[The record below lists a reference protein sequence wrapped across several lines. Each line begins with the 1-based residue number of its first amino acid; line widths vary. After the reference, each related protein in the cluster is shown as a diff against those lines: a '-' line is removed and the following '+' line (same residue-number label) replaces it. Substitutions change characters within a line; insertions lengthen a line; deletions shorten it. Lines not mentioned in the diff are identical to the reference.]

1 GRPRAGPGRGVRRPP
16 VDRQEPAARR
26 CARRAPRDLA
36 GLGEPATGRGGPP
49 HPGGAGAAGDGVI
62 RREGALRLGPG
73 GEFDRLRAIFA
84 SLGAA
89 GRGLGDDCALIRIGS
104 RTLALSIDLSLE
116 GVHFRTDWL
125 SFREIG
131 WRATA
136 AALAD
141 LAAESAQPL
150 GVLVSLGMPSNVQ
163 RATGNASPDVQIMA
177 GVGAAARS
185 VGASVLGGDLAR
197 ASRCLVDVCALGVA
211 QRPVRRGGARP
222 GDGLWVTGR
231 LGGAGLALAALR
243 GGRRLAPVLRRR
255 FAHPVP
261 RIAAG
266 RWLARRGARA
276 MIDISD
282 GLAGDA
288 GHLAAA
294 SGVGVAIELERVPC
308 WPGVTP
314 FAAVRSG
321 EEYELLVAMPRR
333 FGPADAKAFGR
344 ATGLPLT
351 RIGACTAGRGVRVTY
366 DGRPITPPPGF

>member
-1 GRPRAGPGRGVRRPP
+1 M
-16 VDRQEPAARR
+16 
-26 CARRAPRDLA
+26 
-36 GLGEPATGRGGPP
+36 TGRS
-49 HPGGAGAAGDGVI
+49 
-62 RREGALRLGPG
+62 LRLGPG
-73 GEFDRLRAIFA
+73 GEFDRLRAIFVA
-84 SLGAA
+84 LGTA
-89 GRGLGDDCALIRIGS
+89 GRDLGDDCALLSIGG
-104 RTLALSIDLSLE
+104 RTLAISIDLSLE

-125 SFREIG
+125 ALREIG

-136 AALAD
+136 AALSD
-141 LAAESAQPL
+141 LAAEGATPL
-150 GVLVSLGMPSNVQ
+150 GVLVSLGVPGNRQ
-163 RATGNASPDVQIMA
+163 RRTGNASPAVHIMA

-185 VGASVLGGDLAR
+185 VGASVLGGDLVR
-197 ASRCLVDVCALGVA
+197 SPRYLVDVCVLGVA
-211 QRPVRRGGARP
+211 QRPVRRSGARP

-243 GGRRLAPVLRRR
+243 AGRGRRLAPAVRRR
-255 FAHPVP
+255 FARPVP

-314 FAAVRSG
+314 FAAGRSG

-366 DGRPITPPPGF
+366 DGRPITPPPGFDHFPAR

>member
-1 GRPRAGPGRGVRRPP
+1 MRGRS
-16 VDRQEPAARR
+16 
-26 CARRAPRDLA
+26 
-36 GLGEPATGRGGPP
+36 
-49 HPGGAGAAGDGVI
+49 
-62 RREGALRLGPG
+62 LRLGRG

-84 SLGAA
+84 ALGTA
-89 GRGLGDDCALIRIGS
+89 GRDLGDDCALLSVGG
-104 RTLALSIDLSLE
+104 RTLAISIDLSLE

-125 SFREIG
+125 ALREIG

-136 AALAD
+136 AALSD
-141 LAAESAQPL
+141 LAAEGATPL
-150 GVLVSLGMPSNVQ
+150 GVLVSLGVPGNPKGLPGGRWQGRTS
-163 RATGNASPDVQIMA
+163 NASPAAQIMA
-177 GVGAAARS
+177 GVGAAARN
-185 VGASVLGGDLAR
+185 VGASVLGGDLVR
-197 ASRCLVDVCALGVA
+197 SPRYLVDVCVLGVA
-211 QRPVRRGGARP
+211 QRPVRRSGARP

-243 GGRRLAPVLRRR
+243 AGRGGRGGRGGRLAPALRRR
-255 FAHPVP
+255 FARPVP

-294 SGVGVAIELERVPC
+294 SGVGVAIALERVPC

-314 FAAVRSG
+314 LAAVRSG

-333 FGPADAKAFGR
+333 FGPTDVKAFRR

-351 RIGACTAGRGVRVTY
+351 RIGACTAGRGVRMTH
-366 DGRPITPPPGF
+366 DGRPITPPPGFDHFPAQ

>member
-1 GRPRAGPGRGVRRPP
+1 M
-16 VDRQEPAARR
+16 
-26 CARRAPRDLA
+26 
-36 GLGEPATGRGGPP
+36 TGRS
-49 HPGGAGAAGDGVI
+49 
-62 RREGALRLGPG
+62 LRLGAG

-84 SLGAA
+84 ALGAA
-89 GRGLGDDCALIRIGS
+89 GRDLGDDCALLPVGG
-104 RTLALSIDLSLE
+104 RTLAISIDLSLE

-136 AALAD
+136 AALSD
-141 LAAESAQPL
+141 LAAEGAEPI
-150 GVLVSLGMPSNVQ
+150 GVLVSVGLPGKSRGKGKGRRDP
-163 RATGNASPDVQIMA
+163 ATEIMT

-185 VGASVLGGDLAR
+185 VGAKVLGGDLVR
-197 ASRCLVDVCALGVA
+197 SGRYLVDVCVLGLA
-211 QRPVRRGGARP
+211 ARPVRRSGARP

-231 LGGAGLALAALR
+231 LGGAGLALAGLR
-243 GGRRLAPVLRRR
+243 AGVRLAPALRRR
-255 FAHPVP
+255 FARPTP

-266 RWLARRGARA
+266 RWLARRGGRA

-294 SGVGVAIELERVPC
+294 SGVGIEIELERIPR

-314 FAAVRSG
+314 LAAARSG
-321 EEYELLVAMPRR
+321 EEYELLVALPRS
-333 FGPADAKAFGR
+333 FGAAGARAFRR

-351 RIGACTAGRGVRVTY
+351 RIGRCASGRGLRLTD
-366 DGRPITPPPGF
+366 DGRSMVPPRGFDHFPVR

>member
-1 GRPRAGPGRGVRRPP
+1 MRGRS
-16 VDRQEPAARR
+16 
-26 CARRAPRDLA
+26 
-36 GLGEPATGRGGPP
+36 
-49 HPGGAGAAGDGVI
+49 
-62 RREGALRLGPG
+62 LRLGRG
-73 GEFDRLRAIFA
+73 GEFDRLRAMFA
-84 SLGAA
+84 ALGAA
-89 GRGLGDDCALIRIGS
+89 GRHLGDDCALLSVGG
-104 RTLALSIDLSLE
+104 RTLAISIDLSLE

-125 SFREIG
+125 ALREIG

-136 AALAD
+136 AALSD
-141 LAAESAQPL
+141 LAAEGATPL
-150 GVLVSLGMPSNVQ
+150 GVLVSLGVPGNRQ
-163 RATGNASPDVQIMA
+163 RRTGNASPAVQIMA

-185 VGASVLGGDLAR
+185 VGASVLGGDLVR
-197 ASRCLVDVCALGVA
+197 SPRYLVDVCVLGVA
-211 QRPVRRGGARP
+211 ERPVRRSGARP
-222 GDGLWVTGR
+222 GDGLWVTGW

-243 GGRRLAPVLRRR
+243 AGRGRRFAPALRRR
-255 FAHPVP
+255 FARPVP

-288 GHLAAA
+288 GHVAAA

-314 FAAVRSG
+314 LAAVRSG

-333 FGPADAKAFGR
+333 FGTAGAKAFGR

-351 RIGACTAGRGVRVTY
+351 RIGACIAGRGVRMTH
-366 DGRPITPPPGF
+366 DGRPITPPPGFDHFPAQ

>member
-1 GRPRAGPGRGVRRPP
+1 MRGRS
-16 VDRQEPAARR
+16 
-26 CARRAPRDLA
+26 
-36 GLGEPATGRGGPP
+36 
-49 HPGGAGAAGDGVI
+49 
-62 RREGALRLGPG
+62 LRLGRG

-84 SLGAA
+84 ALGAA
-89 GRGLGDDCALIRIGS
+89 GRDLGDDCALLSVGG
-104 RTLALSIDLSLE
+104 RTLAISIDLSLE

-125 SFREIG
+125 ALREIG

-136 AALAD
+136 AALSD
-141 LAAESAQPL
+141 LAAEGATPL
-150 GVLVSLGMPSNVQ
+150 GVLVSLGVPGNPKGLPDGRRQ
-163 RATGNASPDVQIMA
+163 RRAGNASPAVQIMA
-177 GVGAAARS
+177 GVGAAARN
-185 VGASVLGGDLAR
+185 VGASVLGGDLVR
-197 ASRCLVDVCALGVA
+197 SPRYLVDVCVLGVA
-211 QRPVRRGGARP
+211 QRPVRRSGARP
-222 GDGLWVTGR
+222 GDGLWVTGW

-243 GGRRLAPVLRRR
+243 AGRGGRGGRLAPASRRR
-255 FAHPVP
+255 FARPVP

-333 FGPADAKAFGR
+333 FGPTDVKAFGR

-351 RIGACTAGRGVRVTY
+351 RIGACTAGRGVRMTH
-366 DGRPITPPPGF
+366 DGRPITPPPGFDHFPAQ

>member
-1 GRPRAGPGRGVRRPP
+1 M
-16 VDRQEPAARR
+16 
-26 CARRAPRDLA
+26 
-36 GLGEPATGRGGPP
+36 TGRS
-49 HPGGAGAAGDGVI
+49 
-62 RREGALRLGPG
+62 LRLGGGPG

-84 SLGAA
+84 ALGAA
-89 GRGLGDDCALIRIGS
+89 GRDLGDDCALLSVGG
-104 RTLALSIDLSLE
+104 RTLAISIDLSLE

-125 SFREIG
+125 ALREIG

-136 AALAD
+136 AALSD
-141 LAAESAQPL
+141 LAAEGATPL
-150 GVLVSLGMPSNVQ
+150 GVLVSLGVPGNPKGLPDGRRQ
-163 RATGNASPDVQIMA
+163 RRTSNASPAAQIMA
-177 GVGAAARS
+177 GVGAAARN
-185 VGASVLGGDLAR
+185 VGASVLGGDLVR
-197 ASRCLVDVCALGVA
+197 SPRYLVDVCVLGVA
-211 QRPVRRGGARP
+211 QRPVRRSGARP

-243 GGRRLAPVLRRR
+243 AGRGGRLAPALRRR
-255 FAHPVP
+255 FARPVP

-314 FAAVRSG
+314 LAAVRSG

-333 FGPADAKAFGR
+333 FGPRDVRAFRR

-351 RIGACTAGRGVRVTY
+351 RIGACTAGRGVRMTN
-366 DGRPITPPPGF
+366 DGRPITPPPGFDHFPAQ

>member
-1 GRPRAGPGRGVRRPP
+1 VTRRS
-16 VDRQEPAARR
+16 
-26 CARRAPRDLA
+26 
-36 GLGEPATGRGGPP
+36 
-49 HPGGAGAAGDGVI
+49 
-62 RREGALRLGPG
+62 LRLGGGPG

-84 SLGAA
+84 ALGAA
-89 GRGLGDDCALIRIGS
+89 GRDLGDDCALLSVGG
-104 RTLALSIDLSLE
+104 RTLAISIDLSLE

-125 SFREIG
+125 AFKEIG

-136 AALAD
+136 AALSD
-141 LAAESAQPL
+141 LAAEGAEPV
-150 GVLVSLGMPSNVQ
+150 GVLVSVGLPGKGRGPVKG
-163 RATGNASPDVQIMA
+163 RRDPATEIMR

-185 VGASVLGGDLAR
+185 VGASVLGGDLVR
-197 ASRCLVDVCALGVA
+197 SPRYLVDVCVLGVA
-211 QRPVRRGGARP
+211 QRPVRRSGARP

-231 LGGAGLALAALR
+231 LGGARLALAAVRAGR
-243 GGRRLAPVLRRR
+243 GGRGGRLAPALRRR
-255 FAHPVP
+255 FARPVP

-314 FAAVRSG
+314 LAAVRSG

-333 FGPADAKAFGR
+333 FGPTDVKAFGR

-351 RIGACTAGRGVRVTY
+351 RIGACTAGRGVRMTH
-366 DGRPITPPPGF
+366 DGRPITPPPGFDHFPAQ

>member
-1 GRPRAGPGRGVRRPP
+1 M
-16 VDRQEPAARR
+16 
-26 CARRAPRDLA
+26 
-36 GLGEPATGRGGPP
+36 TGRS
-49 HPGGAGAAGDGVI
+49 
-62 RREGALRLGPG
+62 LRLGPG

-84 SLGAA
+84 ALGTA
-89 GRGLGDDCALIRIGS
+89 GRDLGDDCALLSVGG
-104 RTLALSIDLSLE
+104 RTLAISIDLSLE
-116 GVHFRTDWL
+116 GVHFRADWL
-125 SFREIG
+125 ALREIG

-136 AALAD
+136 AALSD
-141 LAAESAQPL
+141 LAAGGAEPV
-150 GVLVSLGMPSNVQ
+150 GVLVSVGLPGKGRGPVKG
-163 RATGNASPDVQIMA
+163 RRDPATEIMR
-177 GVGAAARS
+177 GVGAAARN
-185 VGASVLGGDLAR
+185 VGASVLGGDLVR
-197 ASRCLVDVCALGVA
+197 SPRYLVDVCVLGVA
-211 QRPVRRGGARP
+211 QRTVRRSGARP

-243 GGRRLAPVLRRR
+243 AGRGGRLAPALRRR
-255 FAHPVP
+255 FARPVP

-294 SGVGVAIELERVPC
+294 SGVGVAIELERVPR

-314 FAAVRSG
+314 LAAVRSG

-333 FGPADAKAFGR
+333 FGTAGAKAFGR

-351 RIGACTAGRGVRVTY
+351 RIGACIAGRGVRMTH
-366 DGRPITPPPGF
+366 DGRPITPPPGFDHFPAQ

>member
-1 GRPRAGPGRGVRRPP
+1 V
-16 VDRQEPAARR
+16 
-26 CARRAPRDLA
+26 
-36 GLGEPATGRGGPP
+36 TGRS
-49 HPGGAGAAGDGVI
+49 
-62 RREGALRLGPG
+62 LRLGAG

-84 SLGAA
+84 ALGAA
-89 GRGLGDDCALIRIGS
+89 GHDLGDDCALLPVGG
-104 RTLALSIDLSLE
+104 RTLAISIDLSLE

-136 AALAD
+136 AALSD
-141 LAAESAQPL
+141 LAAEGAEPI
-150 GVLVSLGMPSNVQ
+150 GVLVSVGLPGKSRGKGKGWRDP
-163 RATGNASPDVQIMA
+163 ATEIMT

-185 VGASVLGGDLAR
+185 VGAKVLGGDLVR
-197 ASRCLVDVCALGVA
+197 SGRYLVDVCVLGLA
-211 QRPVRRGGARP
+211 ARPVRRSGARP

-243 GGRRLAPVLRRR
+243 AGVRLAPALRRR
-255 FAHPVP
+255 FARPTP

-266 RWLARRGARA
+266 RWLARRGGRA

-294 SGVGVAIELERVPC
+294 SGVGIEIEVERIPR

-314 FAAVRSG
+314 LAAARSG
-321 EEYELLVAMPRR
+321 EEYELLVALPRS
-333 FGPADAKAFGR
+333 FGTAGARAFRR

-351 RIGACTAGRGVRVTY
+351 RIGRCASGRGLRLTD
-366 DGRPITPPPGF
+366 DGRSIVPPRGFDHFPVR

>member
-1 GRPRAGPGRGVRRPP
+1 
-16 VDRQEPAARR
+16 
-26 CARRAPRDLA
+26 
-36 GLGEPATGRGGPP
+36 
-49 HPGGAGAAGDGVI
+49 
-62 RREGALRLGPG
+62 LGPG
-73 GEFDRLRAIFA
+73 GEFDRLRAIFVA
-84 SLGAA
+84 LGTA
-89 GRGLGDDCALIRIGS
+89 GRDLGDDCALLSIGG
-104 RTLALSIDLSLE
+104 RTLAISIDLSLE

-125 SFREIG
+125 ALREIG

-136 AALAD
+136 AALSD
-141 LAAESAQPL
+141 LAAEGATPL
-150 GVLVSLGMPSNVQ
+150 GVLVSLGVPGNRQ
-163 RATGNASPDVQIMA
+163 RRTGNASPAVQIMA

-185 VGASVLGGDLAR
+185 VGASVLGGDLVR
-197 ASRCLVDVCALGVA
+197 SPRYLVDVCVLGVA
-211 QRPVRRGGARP
+211 QRPVRRSGARP

-243 GGRRLAPVLRRR
+243 AGRGRRLAPALRRR
-255 FAHPVP
+255 FARPVP

-314 FAAVRSG
+314 LAAVRSG
-321 EEYELLVAMPRR
+321 EEYELLVAMPRH
-333 FGPADAKAFGR
+333 FATAGAKAFGR

-351 RIGACTAGRGVRVTY
+351 RIGDCTAGRGVRMTH
-366 DGRPITPPPGF
+366 DGRPITPPPGFDHFPAQ

>member
-1 GRPRAGPGRGVRRPP
+1 MSTRG
-16 VDRQEPAARR
+16 
-26 CARRAPRDLA
+26 
-36 GLGEPATGRGGPP
+36 
-49 HPGGAGAAGDGVI
+49 
-62 RREGALRLGPG
+62 GALRLGTG

-89 GRGLGDDCALIRIGS
+89 GRGLGDDCALLRIGA

-136 AALAD
+136 AALSD
-141 LAAESAQPL
+141 LAAEGAQPL
-150 GVLVSLGMPSNVQ
+150 GVLVSLAVPHNRQ
-163 RATGNASPDVQIMA
+163 RRAGNASPAVQIMT

-185 VGASVLGGDLAR
+185 VAATVLGGDLVR
-197 ASRCLVDVCALGVA
+197 SPRYLVDVCVLGLA
-211 QRPVRRGGARP
+211 ARPVRRSGARP

-243 GGRRLAPVLRRR
+243 ARRRLAPALRRR
-255 FAHPVP
+255 FARPVP

-266 RWLARRGARA
+266 LWLGRHDARA
-276 MIDISD
+276 MIDLSD
-282 GLAGDA
+282 GLSGDA
-288 GHLAAA
+288 AHLAAA
-294 SGVGVAIELERVPC
+294 SGVAVAIELERVPC

-314 FAAVRSG
+314 RAAARSG
-321 EEYELLVAMPRR
+321 EEYELLVALPQR
-333 FGPADAKAFGR
+333 FGERDARTFRR

-351 RIGACTAGRGVRVTY
+351 RIGRCVAGRGVRMT
-366 DGRPITPPPGF
+366 DHGRPVTLPRSFDHFPGR